1 MAIVMDMCSG
11 IIEMGC
17 PADYDAE
24 AARVDCK
31 TNLTVFPA
39 ERLALQQTIIPASE
53 QNPFPVYLAKLD
65 IDAFLHSMHNG

>member
-24 AARVDCK
+24 VARADCK
-31 TNLTVFPA
+31 TNLTAFPE
-39 ERLALQQTIIPASE
+39 ERLALQQTTILAGE
-53 QNPFPVYLAKLD
+53 QSPYPVFLAKLD
-65 IDAFLHSMHNG
+65 IDTFLSSMRND